1 MSEFPLKYTV
11 GNKTTETLQVII
23 EPWAEEFTLR
33 PGSVLSVAILHDQL
47 GLLETEMGPGY
58 LTMWLWKGCRAE
70 VSLDDKDQTPGSLSI
85 PVPF

>member
-1 MSEFPLKYTV
+1 MCEFPLKYTV
-11 GNKTTETLQVII
+11 GNRTTETLQVII

-58 LTMWLWKGCRAE
+58 FNHVALEGVPCR
-70 VSLDDKDQTPGSLSI
+70 SLFG
-85 PVPF
+85 